1 MSSNKLDMVKCEKF
15 TNNVP
20 NNHTEKSV
28 NFPVIQSQSRP
39 TSPEFVSFK
48 KMDHLLAVV
57 HILLNQDVSH
67 GRDGPVSIVSTISRY
82 VPTGLFIIRIP

>member
-1 MSSNKLDMVKCEKF
+1 MNSNKLDMVKCEKF

-39 TSPEFVSFK
+39 ISPEFVF
-48 KMDHLLAVV
+48 
-57 HILLNQDVSH
+57 
-67 GRDGPVSIVSTISRY
+67 
-82 VPTGLFIIRIP
+82 

>member
-28 NFPVIQSQSRP
+28 NFPVTDNRNLAQYDLNLY
-39 TSPEFVSFK
+39 FK

-67 GRDGPVSIVSTISRY
+67 GWDGPVSIVSTISRY
-82 VPTGLFIIRIP
+82 VPTGLFIVRIP